1 MITLQDLHPVK
12 GSTHKAKRLGQG
24 IGSGTG
30 KTAGKGHKGDKAR
43 TGGGVRPGFEGGQM
57 PITRRTPKRG
67 FNNARFAKVW
77 QVVNLDAL
85 DKKFEA
91 GAEVDAEAMYAAR
104 IIRKKNIP
112 VKVLAD
118 GELTKAL
125 KIKAGAFSKGA
136 LKKIEAAGGTAV
148 GTPQSG
154 HEVE

>member
-1 MITLQDLHPVK
+1 MTLQDLHPVK

-30 KTAGKGHKGDKAR
+30 KTSGKGNKGDKAR

-77 QVVNLDAL
+77 QVVNLDVL
-85 DKKFEA
+85 DKKFDA

>member
-12 GSTHKAKRLGQG
+12 GSTHRAKRLGQG
-24 IGSGTG
+24 IGSGSG
-30 KTAGKGHKGDKAR
+30 KTSGKGNKGDKAR

-104 IIRKKNIP
+104 IIRKKGIP

-136 LKKIEAAGGTAV
+136 VKKIEAAGGTAV

-154 HEVE
+154 HEVA